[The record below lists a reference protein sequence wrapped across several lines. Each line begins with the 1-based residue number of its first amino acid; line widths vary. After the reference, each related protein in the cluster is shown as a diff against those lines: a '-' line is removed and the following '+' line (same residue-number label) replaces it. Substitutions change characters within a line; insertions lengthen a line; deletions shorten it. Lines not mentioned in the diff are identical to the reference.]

1 METVSGRDWSDAE
14 LLFLVTI
21 VPGERPNYHLR
32 NRLEGPKD
40 VANGVTISEN
50 DYEFE
55 VR

>member
-1 METVSGRDWSDAE
+1 METVSGRDWSNAE

-21 VPGERPNYHLR
+21 VPGERPNDHLR
-32 NRLEGPKD
+32 NRLEGPNG

-50 DYEFE
+50 DYKFE